1 MITKEKTKEFIDR
14 AYKCA
19 CEHGFHDEEKS
30 VSHWM
35 MLVASEIGEMVEAD
49 RAGRYHFVK
58 NLRPKMSTKEEW
70 RPTRFSKDYEV
81 SNFGRVR
88 SKDMEVWNGQSYH
101 TKKGRIL
108 KAGLGGN
115 GYYTVCLRGKTYK
128 VAVLVA
134 DAFLEKKNPS
144 DIVNH
149 IDGNKKNDNVGNL
162 EWVSSSDNN
171 LHAIKTGLRRNY
183 KRKLSYED
191 CVYIAFQRKRGR
203 AYTSILKDRDFGVTK
218 SAIQRICKEYKKYT
232 DSVEF
237 ELADVCIRLYDFC
250 GVSGIEPE
258 DFSRYLNGDSVYTW
272 SEEFGDMS
280 VCEQCY
286 ELVQYICE
294 ISGDSSADEI
304 SETVGAA
311 LLYCFCFAQ
320 HHGIDIERH
329 IVLKMDYN
337 ESREVRHGKQY

>member
-35 MLVASEIGEMVEAD
+35 MLVVSEIGEMVEAD
-49 RAGRYHFVK
+49 RKNRHADLVGYESDGGDTEAFVCCV
-58 NLRPKMSTKEEW
+58 
-70 RPTRFSKDYEV
+70 KD
-81 SNFGRVR
+81 
-88 SKDMEVWNGQSYH
+88 
-101 TKKGRIL
+101 T
-108 KAGLGGN
+108 
-115 GYYTVCLRGKTYK
+115 
-128 VAVLVA
+128 
-134 DAFLEKKNPS
+134 LE
-144 DIVNH
+144 D
-149 IDGNKKNDNVGNL
+149 
-162 EWVSSSDNN
+162 
-171 LHAIKTGLRRNY
+171 
-183 KRKLSYED
+183 
-191 CVYIAFQRKRGR
+191 
-203 AYTSILKDRDFGVTK
+203 
-218 SAIQRICKEYKKYT
+218 
-232 DSVEF
+232 

-250 GVSGIEPE
+250 GAFCVEPE
-258 DFSRYLNGDSVYTW
+258 DFSRYLNGDFVYTW

-304 SETVGAA
+304 SETVSAA

-320 HHGIDIERH
+320 HHGIDLERH